1 MTSSSWCVRASVT
14 LALLCL
20 VFAGVRVIAQ
30 DDDARARAVESYN
43 QATSIE
49 REGFEDRV
57 GGPGSAFLRNCQR
70 DCVVHALSSY
80 HSIPSKLAA
89 WRVISCASGI
99 EAWLL
104 TQLAVDAFATL
115 EPAGIAA
122 WTHPSLGPEEI
133 ERVRAAAQT
142 ARQRVGAVRWN
153 VGASAEVFWGEPGP
167 PLELARGALPDFD
180 TDLHRGPLRDGPVRV
195 GDLLLMPAGTRFS
208 AALGTNGALRRI
220 DLPISPLA
228 AGSPRDA
235 LAGSP
240 L

>member
-1 MTSSSWCVRASVT
+1 MTSSSRSVRASVT

-20 VFAGVRVIAQ
+20 AFAGVPVTAQ
-30 DDDARARAVESYN
+30 DDDARARAMESYN

-70 DCVVHALSSY
+70 DCVVHGLSSY
-80 HSIPSKLAA
+80 RSMPSRLAA
-89 WRVISCASGI
+89 WRVVSCASGI

-115 EPAGIAA
+115 EPPGIAA

-133 ERVRAAAQT
+133 GRVRAAAQT
-142 ARQRVGAVRWN
+142 ARERVGAVRWN
-153 VGASAEVFWGEPGP
+153 VEASAEVFWGHPGP

-180 TDLHRGPLRDGPVRV
+180 ADLRRGPLRDGPVRV
-195 GDLLLMPAGTRFS
+195 GDVLLLPAGTRFS
-208 AALGTNGALRRI
+208 AAVGTNAGLRRLDMTI
-220 DLPISPLA
+220 PPLA
-228 AGSPRDA
+228 AGPPS
-235 LAGSP
+235 LAADGS
-240 L
+240 LQ